1 MSDNYNFDID
11 AIKDVKSFSQK
22 TVKDLEELLKIA
34 KNLKDKVDTCSGW
47 KGKQKDELM
56 TFLTLLIKYHS
67 DLVNKSDAPFKQY
80 NKAFDDLYNNLESYK
95 ANSSSYREL
104 NNK

>member
-11 AIKDVKSFSQK
+11 ALKDVKSFSQK
-22 TVKDLEELLKIA
+22 TVKELEELLEIA
-34 KNLKDKVDTCSGW
+34 MDLKDKIDTYSGW

-67 DLVNKSDAPFKQY
+67 DLVKKSDAPFKQY
-80 NKAFDDLYNNLESYK
+80 NKAFNDLYNNLESYK
-95 ANSSSYREL
+95 ANSNSFREL